1 MTESDSV
8 PKPVPNLDSVLREEV
23 LSEARRFGVGVL
35 LAARSKET
43 SELEIREVL
52 NPQRQDPSPK
62 SVDNFLKDVFAGEEK
77 ELQRLKDSLR

>member
-1 MTESDSV
+1 
-8 PKPVPNLDSVLREEV
+8 
-23 LSEARRFGVGVL
+23 VGVL
-35 LAARSKET
+35 LSARSKET

-77 ELQRLKDSLR
+77 ELKAQRFATMMTGYGWT